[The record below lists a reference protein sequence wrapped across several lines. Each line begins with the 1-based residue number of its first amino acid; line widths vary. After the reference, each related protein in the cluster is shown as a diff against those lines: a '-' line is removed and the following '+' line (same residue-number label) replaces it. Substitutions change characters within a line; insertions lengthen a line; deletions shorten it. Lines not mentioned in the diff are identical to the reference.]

1 MIQIQLLLSNTLHRQ
16 LFIVNL
22 LKRYE
27 VGRRASVSTIIVCR
41 RRENVRETCR
51 TGAEKTFAFLK
62 IPLDKNREMVY
73 NICVRMG
80 VRGYSLMVKL
90 QLPKLATR
98 VRFPLPAPIEKGH
111 LRMAFFYWNELQV
124 REVASNRTDSF
135 SYIHCRCGLL
145 PNLLGGVQIPV
156 TRSRRRPHDVF
167 LFLI

>member
-1 MIQIQLLLSNTLHRQ
+1 MRMIQIQLLLSNTLHRQ

-111 LRMAFFYWNELQV
+111 LGVPAIEQVHPKRRAFNQKRYNISVLCRFYFYII
-124 REVASNRTDSF
+124 F
-135 SYIHCRCGLL
+135 SIA
-145 PNLLGGVQIPV
+145 
-156 TRSRRRPHDVF
+156 
-167 LFLI
+167 